1 MADGLSSLKYGIGNQ
16 DVGTKGSAQDMLMF
30 LAESIGP
37 GYGLG
42 EYSEGI
48 QDLLEGNISGIPKAG
63 LGLVA
68 ALPLVGKTV
77 TKGAQKFVDEGV
89 DLFKNLNKNSK
100 IYSSDKWDNAFQ
112 RTYGQGKVESA
123 YKERIK
129 QIDKAN
135 KEGKKIKDY
144 ELKLPDSETVLVENV
159 ALNPKILKN
168 VQGVH
173 GEHIVRD
180 SGQKLKRLEKNIK
193 ERGYKQED
201 PIQIYVRED
210 GTPFINE
217 GNHRVAEAIKNNRPI
232 INARI
237 HYKGGSEKIEGSLNP
252 FKILPEEKATD
263 ISTSLNISA
272 EDLTTYNKFE
282 NYLNT
287 LQNKIQSLLEINK
300 LIGKAKGGTVLKDYH
315 KNYNTQRFI

>member
-16 DVGTKGSAQDMLMF
+16 DVGSEGSTQDLLMF
-30 LAESIGP
+30 LAENIGH

-68 ALPLVGKTV
+68 ALPLGKTV
-77 TKGAQKFVDEGV
+77 TKGAQKVVDEGV

-100 IYSSDKWDNAFQ
+100 IYLSDRWDSAFQ

-193 ERGYKQED
+193 EKGYKQKD

-237 HYKGGSEKIEGSLNP
+237 HYKGGSEKVKGEFNP
-252 FKILPEEKATD
+252 FNILPEEKATD

-315 KNYNTQRFI
+315 KNYNTQRLI

>member
-1 MADGLSSLKYGIGNQ
+1 MANGLRSLKYGIGNQ
-16 DVGTKGSAQDMLMF
+16 DAGTKGSAQDMLMF
-30 LAESIGP
+30 LAENIGP

-48 QDLLEGNISGIPKAG
+48 QDLLEGDISGIPKAG

-68 ALPLVGKTV
+68 ALPLGKTV
-77 TKGAQKFVDEGV
+77 SKGAQKVVDKGV

-100 IYSSDKWDNAFQ
+100 IYSSDRWDDAYKH
-112 RTYGQGKVESA
+112 TYGQGKVESA

-159 ALNPKILKN
+159 ALDPKILNN
-168 VQGVH
+168 VQGVR
-173 GEHIVRD
+173 GEHIFRD
-180 SGQKLKRLEKNIK
+180 SGIKLKRLEKKIK
-193 ERGYKQED
+193 EEGYKQKS

-217 GNHRVAEAIKNNRPI
+217 GNHRVAEAIKNNRSI

-237 HYKGGSEKIEGSLNP
+237 HYKGGSEKVKGDLNP
-252 FKILPEEKATD
+252 FNILPEEKATD
-263 ISTSLNISA
+263 ISTSLNISK
-272 EDLTTYNKFE
+272 EDIYTYNKFE
-282 NYLNT
+282 NYLNI
-287 LQNKIQSLLEINK
+287 LKNKIQSLLEKNK
-300 LIGKAKGGTVLKDYH
+300 LIGKAEGGSIKDYY
-315 KNYNTQRFI
+315 KTYNTQRFI

>member
-16 DVGTKGSAQDMLMF
+16 DVGSEGSTQDLLMF
-30 LAESIGP
+30 LAENIGP

-68 ALPLVGKTV
+68 ALPLGKTV
-77 TKGAQKFVDEGV
+77 TKGAQKVVDEGV

-100 IYSSDKWDNAFQ
+100 IYSSDRWDSAFQ

-193 ERGYKQED
+193 EKGYKQKD

-237 HYKGGSEKIEGSLNP
+237 HYKGGSEKVKGEFNP
-252 FKILPEEKATD
+252 FNILPEEKATD

-315 KNYNTQRFI
+315 KNYNTQRLI

>member
-16 DVGTKGSAQDMLMF
+16 DVGSEGSTQDLLMF

-48 QDLLEGNISGIPKAG
+48 QDLVKGNISGIPKAG

-68 ALPLVGKTV
+68 ALPFGKHIS
-77 TKGAQKFVDEGV
+77 KGAQKVVDEGV

-100 IYSSDKWDNAFQ
+100 IYSSDRWDSAFQ

-193 ERGYKQED
+193 EKGYKQKD

-237 HYKGGSEKIEGSLNP
+237 HYKGGSEKVKGEFNP
-252 FKILPEEKATD
+252 FNILPEEKATD

-287 LQNKIQSLLEINK
+287 LQNKIQSLLKKNK

-315 KNYNTQRFI
+315 KNYNTQRLI